1 MVLVFGV
8 SQGGRGRC
16 IKQTLSQMEK
26 LFRPRN
32 LLSSLYVRQAGSY
45 LVVTHISL
53 VLAFYQVTMQLDWD
67 DASLYKSLTESR
79 NHASMPGKGEPTPSR
94 NASAT

>member
-1 MVLVFGV
+1 
-8 SQGGRGRC
+8 
-16 IKQTLSQMEK
+16 MEK

-53 VLAFYQVTMQLDWD
+53 VLTFYQVAMQLDWD
-67 DASLYKSLTESR
+67 DAGLCKSLTEKPQSR
-79 NHASMPGKGEPTPSR
+79 QHAGKKESPLPSK